1 MGTFTRERAVVGW
14 LGRGLVALAVLAMA
28 LLRAIILLGFVGQ
41 PNMPLP
47 DLLGEGS
54 ATVPRTS
61 LPTTTSGRG
70 FRGCSEVEY
79 SRWSGFSWS
88 SFLE

>member
-54 ATVPRTS
+54 S
-61 LPTTTSGRG
+61 DSPTD
-70 FRGCSEVEY
+70 
-79 SRWSGFSWS
+79 FSPDDDLREGVQGM
-88 SFLE
+88 F